1 LLILLEL
8 GQRNFNMHDYTAYV
22 DERVPLKKHSGEAM
36 LYSKHAY
43 TALVFDDSLMW
54 LTV

>member
-1 LLILLEL
+1 LLILLVL
-8 GQRNFNMHDYTAYV
+8 GQKNFNINDYTAYV
-22 DERVPLKKHSGEAM
+22 NEHVPLKQHGGEAM